1 MLDWVPGEHSADGLP
16 PSRNEAEGTTVP
28 GSPVHT
34 PQRVYTEIPGGSQ
47 GSFQFRTR
55 CFIFVP
61 FSFMPFL
68 SPQQWAGVSQ
78 EARRE
83 KQASS
88 LGRVTKRPSVER
100 WGCRADGEEH
110 QAGLGQGWAAMW
122 DRVEG
127 RPKARGE
134 PGLGRVLGGQHGHR
148 PGQQAFLDTQNQSY
162 LSSGFRPG
170 SGMARVP
177 RTDRESWRWAFQ
189 EPGTLGLCLDKL

>member
-1 MLDWVPGEHSADGLP
+1 MAFHPAGMRQRGPQSPGALFTRPRESTRKFQEGH
-16 PSRNEAEGTTVP
+16 REASNLEQDALFL
-28 GSPVHT
+28 S
-34 PQRVYTEIPGGSQ
+34 
-47 GSFQFRTR
+47 
-55 CFIFVP
+55 
-61 FSFMPFL
+61 PFL
-68 SPQQWAGVSQ
+68 SCPSFPPSSGRGCHRRLEEKSKPLHWAESQ
-78 EARRE
+78 
-83 KQASS
+83 
-88 LGRVTKRPSVER
+88 KRPSVER

-177 RTDRESWRWAFQ
+177 RTDRGSWRWAFQ